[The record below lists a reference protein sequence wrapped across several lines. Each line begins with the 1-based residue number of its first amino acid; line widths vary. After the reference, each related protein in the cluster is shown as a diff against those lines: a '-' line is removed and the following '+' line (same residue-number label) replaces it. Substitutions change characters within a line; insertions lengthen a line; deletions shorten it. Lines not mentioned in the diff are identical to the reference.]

1 MHRLYNSYNKTQGHS
16 PFQRQDDFRRGKK
29 KKMFMNGYSEES
41 FYAREISLDFFFFLF
56 FFFLAP

>member
-29 KKMFMNGYSEES
+29 KMFMNGYSEES
-41 FYAREISLDFFFFLF
+41 FYAIEISLDFFFFPFL
-56 FFFLAP
+56 FFLAP